1 MEGYPI
7 YTLDGFRAR
16 MDQDLAYIEDFD
28 NHADALDN
36 SQRKIKYWE
45 ITTTI
50 ISLVSGLIAVI
61 YSYLNPTTSM
71 GLYSLAFLL
80 PFLYSIGRSR
90 YIRFKYERAYRK
102 FCKGCKTYIRNTWG
116 VEEHPEVVYVPQSLG
131 AFYEIH
137 LFFTQDP
144 CEDPTI
150 IGIISGEDSLID
162 PETACAPV
170 FPETY

>member
-80 PFLYSIGRSR
+80 PFYTVSVDLDT
-90 YIRFKYERAYRK
+90 FDL
-102 FCKGCKTYIRNTWG
+102 NTK
-116 VEEHPEVVYVPQSLG
+116 EHTGNSVKV
-131 AFYEIH
+131 AK
-137 LFFTQDP
+137 
-144 CEDPTI
+144 PTFAI
-150 IGIISGEDSLID
+150 PGE
-162 PETACAPV
+162 
-170 FPETY
+170 